1 MSLPN
6 LPGSRL
12 LRAYG
17 RLTYAGTK
25 LTAGPVL
32 RRLYNVKTTG
42 AENVPRSGPAII
54 TPNHLSFID
63 PFFVALTCPRH
74 VVFIGKAEYWD
85 DWRTRVFFEMA
96 GGIPVRREDGGQAQG
111 SLQAGV
117 AVLRTGGVLGIFP
130 EGTRSPDG
138 RLYKGK
144 TGAARMAL
152 EVGCPVIPTGL
163 TGTRE
168 LLPKNAKIPNLG
180 PTVSV
185 RYGRPMRVPP
195 EAQTDS
201 RALRVFTDEL
211 MQAVSDLTGQ
221 VYRDRYAYTKRIGQA
236 GPVVP
241 VSAP

>member
-17 RLTYAGTK
+17 RLAYAGTK

-96 GGIPVRREDGGQAQG
+96 GGIPVRREDGGQAQS
-111 SLQAGV
+111 SLAAGV

-163 TGTRE
+163 SGTRE

-185 RYGRPMRVPP
+185 KYGRPLRVPA
-195 EAQTDS
+195 EARTDS

-211 MQAVSDLTGQ
+211 MQAIRDLTGQ
-221 VYRDRYAYTKRIGQA
+221 VYRDRYAYAKRIGQA

-241 VSAP
+241 VTAP